1 MLEEKTASMA
11 WHYRRAEPDLG
22 DLRAKQL
29 MENLEGVIANT
40 PLVIMQG
47 SKVVEVKESGIGKG
61 RAALRWLDSD
71 TIYDFILATG
81 DDVTDEEMF
90 EVMPDGAWSIRI
102 GVDRRSAAKYSLR
115 GTSAFRSMLRSL
127 VGD

>member
-1 MLEEKTASMA
+1 
-11 WHYRRAEPDLG
+11 
-22 DLRAKQL
+22 
-29 MENLEGVIANT
+29 MENLEGLIANT

-61 RAALRWLDSD
+61 RAARIWLDGGP
-71 TIYDFILATG
+71 IYDFILATG

-102 GVDRRSAAKYSLR
+102 GVDRRSSAKYSLP
-115 GTSAFRSMLRSL
+115 GPNAFRRLLRSL
-127 VGD
+127 VGP